1 MATIVYNFYALL
13 HFRFPVSQIHLHL
26 AMHYIQ
32 NRQALLKLCE
42 KLAKRSW
49 LTLDTEFMR
58 ESTYYAELCLIQI
71 SYDDTLAC
79 IDPLA
84 LDNIDPLLDILYE
97 QNILKIFHAGRQ
109 DMELFYD
116 IRKNIPAPVFDTQLA
131 AAFLGYADQIGY
143 AGLVE
148 DMLNIKLDKSYTR
161 TDWSKRPLSEG
172 QILYALD
179 DVRYLYPLYQLLH
192 ERLQQ
197 SGRLNWVMEDTIRLL
212 DNNTYCNDPQRAYL
226 RIKQTG
232 KLSTEALSALKKLAA
247 WREQVAQ
254 QRNRPRNWIIP
265 NKTLIDISINQPD
278 SLQQLATLQTM
289 NKKIIERWG
298 QSILDLVHNSKDFPD
313 TNIEI
318 NASLN
323 KSQTKIC
330 KTIQS
335 FIGEESEKLQIQ
347 PGVLASKKDIKA
359 YILNE
364 TDNTLTQG
372 WRHELL
378 GENLQSLL
386 QKNGGD

>member
-1 MATIVYNFYALL
+1 
-13 HFRFPVSQIHLHL
+13 
-26 AMHYIQ
+26 MHYIQ

-42 KLAKRSW
+42 KLAKQSW

-71 SYDDTLAC
+71 SYDDTQVC

-84 LDNIDPLLDILYE
+84 LDNIDPLLDILYQ
-97 QNILKIFHAGRQ
+97 QNILKIFHASRQ
-109 DMELFYD
+109 DLELFYD
-116 IRKNIPAPVFDTQLA
+116 IRKSVPTPVFDTQLA

-143 AGLVE
+143 ANLVE

-161 TDWSKRPLSEG
+161 TNWAKRPLSEG

-192 ERLQQ
+192 EKLQQ
-197 SGRLNWVMEDTIRLL
+197 SGRLHWVKQETIRLL
-212 DNNTYCNDPQRAYL
+212 DINTYSNDPQRAYL

-232 KLSTEALSALKKLAA
+232 KLSTEVLSVLKQLAA
-247 WREQVAQ
+247 WREQMAQ

-265 NKTLIDISINQPD
+265 NKTLIDISVNQPD

-289 NKKIIERWG
+289 NKKTIERWG
-298 QSILDLVHNSKDFPD
+298 QSILELVHNSKNIPD

-318 NASLN
+318 NLPLN

-330 KTIQS
+330 KTIQG
-335 FIGEESEKLQIQ
+335 FIDKESEKLQIQ
-347 PGVLASKKDIKA
+347 PGVLATKKDIKA

-378 GENLQSLL
+378 GENLQALL
-386 QKNGGD
+386 QKNSGN